1 MNLGLISGRQ
11 PVAQPASHPYLQQLY
26 AAAAA
31 QQQAYG
37 LTPNIM
43 QLAGMNTGNPLL
55 DMYSQ
60 YAAAA
65 YSPVSPVAAVSQ
77 QMVPVTQATISSS
90 LDQQQQQTQQSLMA
104 GQNQAYAQALQYAYA
119 PNMLTAQQLSAA
131 GLATAGFPT
140 YAAAAGP
147 TPSPVQGQQQPTEQR
162 IQ

>member
-1 MNLGLISGRQ
+1 MQ
-11 PVAQPASHPYLQQLY
+11 PWP
-26 AAAAA
+26 AAAVAE
-31 QQQAYG
+31 QQQHTELLVELPLVNQAV
-37 LTPNIM
+37 
-43 QLAGMNTGNPLL
+43 QL
-55 DMYSQ
+55 
-60 YAAAA
+60 
-65 YSPVSPVAAVSQ
+65 
-77 QMVPVTQATISSS
+77 MVPVTQATISSS